1 MVHLTEEQYIEQ
13 GGMACPICSST
24 EGINIDDRP
33 EYYAGGMNQDEKCY
47 ECGATWT
54 SVYKLE
60 GYDEAKGGNF

>member
-1 MVHLTEEQYIEQ
+1 MPHLTEGEYIEQ
-13 GGMACPICSST
+13 GGLTCPSCGST
-24 EGINIDDRP
+24 GGPHDVGLP